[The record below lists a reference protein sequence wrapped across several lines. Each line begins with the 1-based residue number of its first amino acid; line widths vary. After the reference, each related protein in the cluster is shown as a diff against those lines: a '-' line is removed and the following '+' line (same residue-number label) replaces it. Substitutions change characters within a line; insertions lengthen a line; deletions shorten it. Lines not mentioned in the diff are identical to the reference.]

1 MTLHINLPENPTVAD
16 LVAALKR
23 CPQQGQVRDDILRD
37 LTSIDIESDG
47 DVRFSVLPRVAVKP
61 TPTVQFKAPQRLLET
76 MAGGN
81 V

>member
-23 CPQQGQVRDDILRD
+23 CPQQGRVSDATYRA
-37 LTSIDIESDG
+37 LTSVDIDGDG
-47 DVRFSVLPRVAVKP
+47 DVMVSVLPRVEHKP
-61 TPTVQFKAPQRLLET
+61 TPTVQFQAPQRLLET